1 MEKIYDFF
9 KDALPELFSFV
20 GKAIPGLVDAS
31 MIVKFIILCVGLALA
46 VFAVVEL
53 VIGCFKVRFFRRLA
67 RVLLVI
73 DGLGAVG
80 LVLIALSDGV
90 HTGDFLADTVAALKA
105 GSPAVDGLISGI
117 FKDFGD
123 KSVPSFIIIMV
134 AFVVITLLLHLVIFL
149 SKKLTNKPED
159 KPADVPEADALPAE
173 ETPAPA
179 PEAEPAPAA
188 AAPAPAVAVAPAKP
202 TEEPIVP
209 ADVPEAEIETVNEA
223 DAAPVVGEATEETEA
238 AEGEEKA
245 EAKANEVDAPIP
257 DYPVLDAPIFMPVP
271 SVVSDTVD
279 FTDAKRDGFTA
290 NPGVDAESADTFLPD
305 DQAEDLTVVVYEKVE
320 GDVVELPI
328 DALNANFKPYAYVD
342 AKILRQ
348 KGIIPADAG
357 NVKITAQGKIKK
369 PLMVKAAEFEPA
381 ALKMIILACGRPIQI
396 M

>member
-20 GKAIPGLVDAS
+20 GKAIPGLVDAT
-31 MIVKFIILCVGLALA
+31 MIVKFIILCVGIALA
-46 VFAVVEL
+46 AFAVVEL
-53 VIGCFKVRFFRRLA
+53 IIGCFKVRFFRRLA

-73 DGLGAVG
+73 DGLGMIG
-80 LVLIALSDGV
+80 LVLITLSDGIW
-90 HTGDFLADTVAALKA
+90 TGDFPANMVAALKA

-209 ADVPEAEIETVNEA
+209 ADVPEAEIETVNES
-223 DAAPVVGEATEETEA
+223 DAAPAVAEAATEAPATE
-238 AEGEEKA
+238 GDPA
-245 EAKANEVDAPIP
+245 EAKVNEVEAPVP

-290 NPGVDAESADTFLPD
+290 NPGVDAASADTFLSD
-305 DQAEDLTVVVYEKVE
+305 EQAEDLTVVVYEKVE

-328 DALNANFKPYAYVD
+328 DALNTNFKPYAYVD

-348 KGIIPADAG
+348 KGILPADAG
-357 NVKITAQGKIKK
+357 NVKITAQGKIEK
-369 PLMVKAAEFEPA
+369 PLMVKAAEFDPA
-381 ALKMIILACGRPIQI
+381 ALKMLILAGGRPIQI
-396 M
+396 L